1 VDIVLAKNWKNHQR
15 GDVLRDV
22 TDGIMRDLVAV
33 GVVAVGVVAPQK
45 GQGETTKDLPS
56 PPRDKMFRASQ
67 RKDGET

>member
-1 VDIVLAKNWKNHQR
+1 
-15 GDVLRDV
+15 
-22 TDGIMRDLVAV
+22 
-33 GVVAVGVVAPQK
+33 VVAPQK